1 MKYTICTQPATPNI
15 DSLPVYKII
24 DYPLEPRDYKPFAQ
38 ARLCM
43 TPTELMLELW
53 AFEAHPMPESML
65 RAVFTTRTSDCM
77 VTIDCCSGGSVGCV
91 ARTPSGETKLSI
103 TSHSMAGEDLQGEYW
118 GATVHLP
125 RSLLEQQLGRG
136 SCHAGSILL
145 GNIYKLSDNPDKP
158 HKGSLFAADF
168 ATGREYALHS
178 LAEFEVVSY

>member
-24 DYPLEPRDYKPFAQ
+24 DYPLETKDYKPFAQ

-53 AFEAHPMPESML
+53 AFEAHPRPQSML
-65 RAVFTTRTSDCM
+65 RAVFTTRAGNRMLVLDCY
-77 VTIDCCSGGSVGCV
+77 SGGSVGCV

-125 RSLLEQQLGRG
+125 RSLVEQQLGKG
-136 SCHAGSILL
+136 CCSAGSVLL
-145 GNIYKLSDNPDKP
+145 GNIYKLSDSSDKP
-158 HKGSLFAADF
+158 HKGSLFTADF
-168 ATGREYALHS
+168 AGGREYSLHS
-178 LAEFEVVSY
+178 LAEFAIVKY